1 MEPIRG
7 SELGMKDLDC
17 LDGEVAVAQALRVAH
32 EWTAGEQATLC
43 VERVRDASW
52 HVPTLWHPR
61 GPT

>member
-17 LDGEVAVAQALRVAH
+17 LDGEEAVAQALRVAH

-43 VERVRDASW
+43 VERVSDAS
-52 HVPTLWHPR
+52 
-61 GPT
+61 